1 MEYNNLLYKL
11 NKYTIKHAQL
21 LGGNKPV
28 NIIKPNDTR
37 FSLKY
42 YGRIKKLYILDND
55 NKLYTLVD
63 IKPTIKILLLYI
75 NNEFF
80 IISFDKSYNIITTD
94 DDIAEYIKEELEEL
108 ESLKII
114 NSDTLKNAFNT
125 QKQLLCITNFYKVV
139 DISRA
144 VDKLKEFNTK
154 LNEKCKNLSLY
165 LDFDYEYKYPLN
177 ISTEYNKIILSIIE
191 NKNCVSYISI
201 TPNIDNMDNI
211 YILIDSHTLD
221 DYQGKKFNK
230 FLRGVLISIIDLM
243 SIDGTKINTLK
254 SKALNTASAYLL
266 LKYFNGIDESG
277 KFERYKQQFPGTDLR
292 TIIETYYSTPLD
304 IPIIYVNITEENVE
318 NAEEVAI
325 KSLTTELRC

>member
-94 DDIAEYIKEELEEL
+94 GDDAGDIKDEL

-114 NSDTLKNAFNT
+114 NSDTIKNAFIT
-125 QKQLLCITNFYKVV
+125 QPELLYITNFYKVV

-191 NKNCVSYISI
+191 NKKCVSYISI
-201 TPNIDNMDNI
+201 TPNTDNMDNI
-211 YILIDSHTLD
+211 YILIDSHTFVSHE
-221 DYQGKKFNK
+221 GRKFNK
-230 FLRGVLISIIDLM
+230 FLRGVLISILDLM
-243 SIDGTKINTLK
+243 TIDRRKINILK

-277 KFERYKQQFPGTDLR
+277 KFERYKKQFPSTDLQQ
-292 TIIETYYSTPLD
+292 IIKNYYETSDD

-318 NAEEVAI
+318 KAEKVAI
-325 KSLTTELRC
+325 KSLENELRC